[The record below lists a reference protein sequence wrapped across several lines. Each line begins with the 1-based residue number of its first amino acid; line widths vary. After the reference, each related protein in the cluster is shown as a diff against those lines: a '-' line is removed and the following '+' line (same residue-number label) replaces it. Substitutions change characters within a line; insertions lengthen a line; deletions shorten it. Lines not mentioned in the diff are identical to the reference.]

1 MSDLYARLGLPP
13 VLCTVASSTQRDRHG
28 DPVGCERPAAGD
40 LARSRPCGHDLT
52 PAAVCS
58 GHAEALIGE
67 ARQASP
73 CGVCGVES
81 RITFALVERPG
92 GH

>member
-13 VLCTVASSTQRDRHG
+13 VLCTVASSTVRDRHG

-52 PAAVCS
+52 PAAVCT

-67 ARQASP
+67 AREPST
-73 CGVCGVES
+73 CSVCGVPS
-81 RITFALVERPG
+81 RIRFSPVESPG
-92 GH
+92 GD